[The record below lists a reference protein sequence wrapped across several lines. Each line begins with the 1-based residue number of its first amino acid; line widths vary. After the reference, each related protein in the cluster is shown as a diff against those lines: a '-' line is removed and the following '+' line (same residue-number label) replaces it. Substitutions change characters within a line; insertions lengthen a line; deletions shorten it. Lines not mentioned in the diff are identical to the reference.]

1 MAREK
6 ENFRAN
12 YEQILIAFP
21 DKDWLRIRDVSKYLG
36 LSLNTVK
43 KHYPTIKEN
52 KGCNRAELAR
62 LLCL

>member
-12 YEQILIAFP
+12 YEQILKAFP
-21 DKDWLRIRDVSKYLG
+21 DRDWLKIVDVSRYLG
-36 LSLNTVK
+36 RSVNTVK
-43 KHYPTIKEN
+43 KHYPTIKTN

>member
-6 ENFRAN
+6 ENFRVN
-12 YEQILIAFP
+12 YEQILKAFP
-21 DKDWLRIRDVSKYLG
+21 DRDWLKIVDVSRYLG
-36 LSLNTVK
+36 RSVNTVK

-62 LLCL
+62 LLCP